1 MLNAYSKLGLR
12 TSHAVYLSSIFFFV
26 ISQQRGQFQS
36 GVSEGTPF
44 NIYHDSNI
52 KEVVK
57 VKPVLEDFSARV
69 HELLAEWPR
78 HPNLLQVNRLCLS

>member
-1 MLNAYSKLGLR
+1 M
-12 TSHAVYLSSIFFFV
+12 FFSLV
-26 ISQQRGQFQS
+26 SQQKGQSQS
-36 GVSEGTPF
+36 VVSAGTPF

-52 KEVVK
+52 EEVVK
-57 VKPVLEDFSARV
+57 VKPVLELFIARV

>member
-1 MLNAYSKLGLR
+1 MLTQLGLR
-12 TSHAVYLSSIFFFV
+12 TFHAVYLSSMVFFH
-26 ISQQRGQFQS
+26 ISQQRGQFQT
-36 GVSEGTPF
+36 GISEGTPF

-57 VKPVLEDFSARV
+57 VKPVLEDFRARV

-78 HPNLLQVNRLCLS
+78 HPNLLQVNRLFLS

>member
-1 MLNAYSKLGLR
+1 M
-12 TSHAVYLSSIFFFV
+12 FFSL
-26 ISQQRGQFQS
+26 ISQQKVQS
-36 GVSEGTPF
+36 QSVVSAGTPF

-52 KEVVK
+52 QEVVK
-57 VKPVLEDFSARV
+57 VKPVLEHLMARV